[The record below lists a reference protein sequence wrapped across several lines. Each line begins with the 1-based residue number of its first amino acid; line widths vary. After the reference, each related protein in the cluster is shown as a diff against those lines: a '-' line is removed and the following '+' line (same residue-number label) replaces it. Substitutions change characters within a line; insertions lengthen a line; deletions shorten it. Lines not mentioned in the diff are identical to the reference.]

1 MRTPRNEP
9 IPICESIPTPAS
21 VNSFSGHHDAQT
33 DNLINE
39 AMAIAAVVLTRK
51 PDMETLNKVAAVNRG
66 VELVAFYPCIL
77 KFRQNLT
84 NALDDLASLL
94 ESRDSTLARKVRG
107 IWVSADA
114 METRVGMG
122 AMSRAI
128 VLKERESFEACL
140 RVRFEESPG

>member
-9 IPICESIPTPAS
+9 IPICEAIPTPPF

-66 VELVAFYPCIL
+66 VELVAMYPSIV

-84 NALDDLASLL
+84 NALDELASLL
-94 ESRDSTLARKVRG
+94 ESRDNNLAKKVRT
-107 IWVSADA
+107 IWISADA
-114 METRVGMG
+114 METRIGI
-122 AMSRAI
+122 AA
-128 VLKERESFEACL
+128 
-140 RVRFEESPG
+140 VRRS